1 MSVLVDTADGEHCR
15 VARVLEPRHATPR
28 HAMPCHATPRHAT
41 PWQAMPG
48 HARPMASLYL
58 KFSEALASIKIASIS
73 PSQLPLSLRPVCCYC
88 VANWIGFA
96 LLSARSSFV
105 RRPCQRTAPSFLP
118 SGSSSASAYSGS
130 RTRSQ
135 PSAAL
140 LFSVA
145 NIDRPGRSKGA
156 QRVETTISGA
166 PGTRLVRH
174 PSGAIGAVVKVSL
187 LF

>member
-1 MSVLVDTADGEHCR
+1 MVLAPRHAT
-15 VARVLEPRHATPR
+15 PRHATPR
-28 HAMPCHATPRHAT
+28 HAMSMSMSMSM
-41 PWQAMPG
+41 AM
-48 HARPMASLYL
+48 AMAMASLYL
-58 KFSEALASIKIASIS
+58 KFSGALASIKIASIS

-140 LFSVA
+140 PFSVA
-145 NIDRPGRSKGA
+145 DIDRPGRSKGT